1 MIATRFNNSLL
12 MLKAHFRTATRGN
25 RCGLEEVSS
34 DAVVAGPRPD
44 TRAIVQR
51 TVARACWRSSGQAHA
66 IIQRIADYESHRLV
80 ASMFA
85 LVIVRFIVGLCLA
98 RFNVFAAAMASTVC
112 AAVSLL
118 CGLTGDSTVMYSLL
132 VSVGTA
138 CTVQLGYL
146 VGQLLRLPRR

>member
-44 TRAIVQR
+44 IRAIVQR
-51 TVARACWRSSGQAHA
+51 NVARACWRSSGQAHA

-80 ASMFA
+80 ASVFA
-85 LVIVRFIVGLCLA
+85 LGMHGAARLSRWPAIAAPQTIV
-98 RFNVFAAAMASTVC
+98 AAIRDDGRPPSRHSHSF
-112 AAVSLL
+112 SLKVP
-118 CGLTGDSTVMYSLL
+118 SSKRSL
-132 VSVGTA
+132 G
-138 CTVQLGYL
+138 
-146 VGQLLRLPRR
+146 RR